1 MRLDHTTIGSTRLA
15 RPLIT
20 ASVALLL
27 TCVAGNAAAAAP
39 ESGPPAGIRPSP
51 SGTAFNAYAW
61 VVARHPLKLHYK
73 PAPADRGDSEGG
85 AISIDRVDTGT
96 YIVNVPGMDNE
107 DGTVQVTP
115 LGDSA
120 TRCVVGGW
128 AVDGSRLQVQVACS
142 NASGAA
148 APTAF
153 SMTYITY
160 GISPFGQAHLAY
172 LFADQPSEISTYT
185 PDTDF
190 NFDSAFMHSG
200 DTPVYNTVQR
210 SGPGHYTVSI
220 PGLGSKGGHVQVV
233 AVQLFGV
240 TVACRVVAWAPDGGA
255 MLVSV
260 LCRDLTGTPV
270 DTYFDLTFV
279 KSLKLTGYSASR
291 GAYLFADHPTS
302 ASYHPAKAYRYS
314 SADTVPTVKRS
325 GKGRYSVILPGMPS
339 GGAAQVTPFGPGKT
353 RCNLSSIRTS
363 GSPQT
368 VGVRCYDIAG
378 HLADSRFTLAYV
390 H

>member
-1 MRLDHTTIGSTRLA
+1 MRFDQTVRASRLTRASITAVVALVLLSLGGSAASAATPAGST
-15 RPLIT
+15 PG
-20 ASVALLL
+20 VH
-27 TCVAGNAAAAAP
+27 
-39 ESGPPAGIRPSP
+39 PSP
-51 SGTAFNAYAW
+51 SGTAFNAFAW

-73 PAPADRGDSEGG
+73 PALADRGNSEGG

-120 TRCVVGGW
+120 NRCVVAGW
-128 AVDGSRLQVQVACS
+128 AVDGTRLQVYIRCS
-142 NASGAA
+142 TASGVE
-148 APTAF
+148 APTGF

-160 GISPFGQAHLAY
+160 SISPFGNAHLAY
-172 LFADQPSEISTYT
+172 LFADQPSTISTYT

-200 DTPVYNTVQR
+200 DTPAYNTVQR

-220 PGLGSKGGHVQVV
+220 PGLGSKRGHVQVV
-233 AVQLFGV
+233 ADQLFGV
-240 TVACRVVAWAPDGGA
+240 TVACRVVAWAPDGSA

-260 LCRDLTGTPV
+260 LCRDEAGNPV

-279 KSLKLTGYSASR
+279 QSLGLTGYSASK

-302 ASYHPAKAYRYS
+302 AAYHPAKAHRYS
-314 SADTVPTVKRS
+314 SAGTVPTVKRS

-368 VGVRCYDIAG
+368 IGVRCYDIAG
-378 HLADSRFTLAYV
+378 HLADSLFTLAYV